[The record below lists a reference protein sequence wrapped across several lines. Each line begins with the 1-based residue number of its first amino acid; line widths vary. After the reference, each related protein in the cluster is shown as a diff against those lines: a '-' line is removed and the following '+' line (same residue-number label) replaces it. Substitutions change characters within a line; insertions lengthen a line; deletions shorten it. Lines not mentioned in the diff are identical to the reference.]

1 MRFVRE
7 TSGFLLVQSQRLEQ
21 QFEAETQR
29 ERSARLDEQ
38 LYGGTVTNPRD
49 LESLEKEA
57 SHARELLEQRDA
69 ELLNLSA
76 QAEEAQ
82 SKKDSLEKEFADK
95 NLAWEKRQ
103 AELESDIKR
112 CTGERDAVVGQRAE
126 LAATLDPV
134 SVQRYEGLRKAKKGL
149 AVARVERGL
158 CQACWMALPTA
169 QQQQVRS
176 GRLTVLWQQLRAH
189 SVPELGPVSASLTPL
204 YRHARVRLESQ
215 VGWVTAAPTR
225 RRGGKSG
232 LHRAG
237 CWVTP
242 RLSWPS

>member
-1 MRFVRE
+1 MTSAKQLFFLQEMDLILDRLGGETHKAEKELSEGLGLDHVENALRE
-7 TSGFLLVQSQRLEQ
+7 EDERLLLVQSQRREQ

-29 ERSARLDEQ
+29 ERSTKLDEQ

-57 SHARELLEQRDA
+57 SHARELLEQHDA
-69 ELLNLSA
+69 ELLILST
-76 QAEEAQ
+76 QAEESQ

-95 NLAWEKRQ
+95 NSAWEKRQ

-112 CTGERDAVVGQRAE
+112 CIGERDVLVDKRAE

-134 SVQRYEGLRKAKKGL
+134 TVQRYEGLRKAKGGL

-158 CQACWMALPTA
+158 CQACWMSLPTQ

-176 GRLTVLWQQLRAH
+176 GRQTVLCSSCGRI
-189 SVPELGPVSASLTPL
+189 L
-204 YRHARVRLESQ
+204 Y
-215 VGWVTAAPTR
+215 PT
-225 RRGGKSG
+225 
-232 LHRAG
+232 
-237 CWVTP
+237 
-242 RLSWPS
+242 

>member
-1 MRFVRE
+1 MTSAKQLFSLQEMDLILDRLGGETHKAEKELSEGLGLDHVENALRE
-7 TSGFLLVQSQRLEQ
+7 EDERLLLVQSQRREQ

-29 ERSARLDEQ
+29 ERSTKLDEQ

-57 SHARELLEQRDA
+57 SNARGLLEQHDA
-69 ELLNLSA
+69 ELLILST
-76 QAEEAQ
+76 QAEESQ

-95 NLAWEKRQ
+95 NSAWEKRQ

-112 CTGERDAVVGQRAE
+112 CTGERDVLVDKRAE

-134 SVQRYEGLRKAKKGL
+134 TVQRYEGLRKAKGGL

-158 CQACWMALPTA
+158 CQACWMSLPTQ

-176 GRLTVLWQQLRAH
+176 GRQTVMCSSCGRI
-189 SVPELGPVSASLTPL
+189 L
-204 YRHARVRLESQ
+204 Y
-215 VGWVTAAPTR
+215 PT
-225 RRGGKSG
+225 
-232 LHRAG
+232 
-237 CWVTP
+237 
-242 RLSWPS
+242 